1 MATTTARLQMRA
13 RVALVCV
20 LLCLLAAHVVVHA
33 DVAADHIVE
42 VAVSAQGGLDVDH
55 SYTIPK
61 TTESPS
67 HEPMVSRA
75 DSGQQNQLAAATADS
90 PAEEVVRHEKQQ
102 QPSRVPTGDSTNLA
116 KELEALELMI
126 KLQEKKLALLEKIRS
141 KTLSEQDTESSYN
154 HNTHAH
160 RAKLHSSEHFEDL
173 IERKIEAM
181 TASAIE
187 DLMANHL
194 SQTTSCDSRF
204 VAKAV
209 IPMQQQQQHE
219 IAGMKMM
226 KLRPGGHQEL
236 LVLAFASGVIEF
248 YLPPS
253 PSLLLQIVSSDELI
267 IRAIELDLHSDSP
280 SLAVIYE
287 QPQAAVYALEL
298 TQNGRHLMGNQQD
311 NSTLIPITTATSKSV
326 FTSAP
331 GSRFSLKVAE
341 LSRIQLPSAPNAL
354 AITKTARRSVL
365 TIGDD
370 DGSLQFFALNG
381 TLLHKMATN
390 ALIRTMA
397 AQRNLVAFSNGSS
410 TVLLPLARGRDTAFI
425 VCQGSTAQVTSVAL
439 DPVHSDVV
447 YAGTSHGEVLVF
459 STKDSS
465 GGLSEGPAGACRMVA
480 RVLLRDQ
487 PALSRQRHHHLQ
499 TNTRVYALKDFMIAS
514 TGSSIAVYNVSQA
527 QDGAVSME
535 IVCTLP
541 TIENSH
547 SFADNDKP
555 MDRPLT
561 ISEGNYVTNVAFA
574 VDYLTGG
581 EHATSGI
588 TVFQSLLSSKTE
600 KSDTSWV
607 GVLYIGIVIIVV
619 LVCQFCC
626 RRQQRSTPS
635 PSDFDP
641 WGALKNRKEAGL
653 AAAVD
658 GGTARANGSAYG
670 EVDGD
675 LEHLSQEMRASM
687 SARTARDVSAGA
699 VGKQGFL
706 KRPPSMRPLSDRERF
721 GPSYDALSDD
731 LKRKIAEARQGTL
744 ECAFDDPDEDD
755 DDEF

>member
-1 MATTTARLQMRA
+1 MATTTARLRMRA

-20 LLCLLAAHVVVHA
+20 LLCSLAAHVVVHA

-55 SYTIPK
+55 SYAIPK

-67 HEPMVSRA
+67 HEPMASRA

-90 PAEEVVRHEKQQ
+90 PAEEAVRHEKQQ
-102 QPSRVPTGDSTNLA
+102 QQQSSRVPTGDSTNLA

-141 KTLSEQDTESSYN
+141 KTLSERGTESSSN
-154 HNTHAH
+154 HNTHVQ
-160 RAKLHSSEHFEDL
+160 RVKLQSSEQFEDL

-181 TASAIE
+181 TASAVK

-194 SQTTSCDSRF
+194 SQTTSCDPLF

-209 IPMQQQQQHE
+209 IPTQQQQHE
-219 IAGMKMM
+219 IVGMKMM
-226 KLRPGGHQEL
+226 KLRSGGFQEL

-253 PSLLLQIVSSDELI
+253 PSLLLQIVSPDELI

-311 NSTLIPITTATSKSV
+311 NSTLIPTTTATNKSV
-326 FTSAP
+326 FTSAL
-331 GSRFSLKVAE
+331 GSGFSLKVAE

-365 TIGDD
+365 AIGDD

-390 ALIRTMA
+390 ASIRTMA

-410 TVLLPLARGRDTAFI
+410 TVLLPLARGRDAAFI
-425 VCQGSTAQVTSVAL
+425 VCEGSTAQVTSIAL

-459 STKDSS
+459 STKDYG
-465 GGLSEGPAGACRMVA
+465 GGLSEGTAGACRMAA

-499 TNTRVYALKDFMIAS
+499 TKTRVYTLKDFVIAS
-514 TGSSIAVYNVSQA
+514 TGSSVAVYNVSRV

-541 TIENSH
+541 MIENSH

-555 MDRPLT
+555 MDRPLAV
-561 ISEGNYVTNVAFA
+561 SEGNYVTNVAFA
-574 VDYLTGG
+574 VDHLTGG
-581 EHATSGI
+581 EHPTGGI
-588 TVFQSLLSSKTE
+588 TVFQSLLSSKME

-626 RRQQRSTPS
+626 RRQQQSTPS

-641 WGALKNRKEAGL
+641 WGALKNRKEAEL
-653 AAAVD
+653 AAVVG
-658 GGTARANGSAYG
+658 GGTARAN
-670 EVDGD
+670 
-675 LEHLSQEMRASM
+675 M

-706 KRPPSMRPLSDRERF
+706 KRPSSTRPLSDRERF

-744 ECAFDDPDEDD
+744 ECAFDDPNEDD